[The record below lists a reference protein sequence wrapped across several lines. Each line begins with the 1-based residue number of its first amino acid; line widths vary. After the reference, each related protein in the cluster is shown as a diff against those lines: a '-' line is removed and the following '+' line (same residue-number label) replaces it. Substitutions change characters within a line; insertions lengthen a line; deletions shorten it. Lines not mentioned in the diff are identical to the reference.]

1 MNKTRSNV
9 IITERCILRKV
20 RKDDAAP
27 MFRNWASDPEV
38 TRYLTWLPHQSVE
51 VSQMIIDS
59 WLKDEENPQTIRFVI
74 TIKGNDE
81 PVGSI
86 DVVKYVDGNPEIGY
100 CISRKLWGKGLMTE
114 ICSAFVKHLF
124 DMGFIKVFINAAV
137 DNIGS
142 NRVIEKCGFKFIG
155 KERLEHT
162 SVFKP
167 EPMMINSYEMNK

>member
-1 MNKTRSNV
+1 MNKIQSNV

-27 MFRNWASDPEV
+27 MFKNWASDPEV

-86 DVVKYVDGNPEIGY
+86 DVVKYIDDNPEIGY

-114 ICSAFVKHLF
+114 ICTAFVKHLF
-124 DMGFIKVFINAAV
+124 DMGFNKDSRIAV
-137 DNIGS
+137 
-142 NRVIEKCGFKFIG
+142 IG
-155 KERLEHT
+155 K
-162 SVFKP
+162 
-167 EPMMINSYEMNK
+167 NSYEWLLVVSNSLVKKDWNTHRFLNQNQ

>member
-1 MNKTRSNV
+1 METKNNF

-74 TIKGNDE
+74 TIKVTMNQL
-81 PVGSI
+81 VQSMLLNMLMVIQKSVIAFLGSF
-86 DVVKYVDGNPEIGY
+86 GA
-100 CISRKLWGKGLMTE
+100 KG
-114 ICSAFVKHLF
+114 S
-124 DMGFIKVFINAAV
+124 
-137 DNIGS
+137 
-142 NRVIEKCGFKFIG
+142 
-155 KERLEHT
+155 
-162 SVFKP
+162 
-167 EPMMINSYEMNK
+167 